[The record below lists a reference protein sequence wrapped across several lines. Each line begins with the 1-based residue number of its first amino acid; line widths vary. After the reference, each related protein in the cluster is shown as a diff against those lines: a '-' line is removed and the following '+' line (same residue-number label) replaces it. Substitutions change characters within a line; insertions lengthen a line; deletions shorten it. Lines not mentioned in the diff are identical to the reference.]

1 MTRASD
7 TLRAMIRRSGI
18 PLRKIA
24 EEAQVD
30 RFALARWYR
39 GVQPSIK
46 LDHAESIYKVLTGK
60 SFIRR

>member
-1 MTRASD
+1 
-7 TLRAMIRRSGI
+7 MIRRSGI
-18 PLRKIA
+18 PLRRIA
-24 EEAQVD
+24 EEANVD

-60 SFIRR
+60 SFLRQ